1 MKERFIVQYRL
12 KMQPFQEHILNKRFE
27 IGRKIYNALAH
38 VTLNQYQEM
47 KKRKDYRKALEE
59 KDWKKVGEIRKE
71 FGFSE
76 YSFHSLVKQMQ
87 QHFKCHIDS
96 NTAQKIATNLWKA
109 YEKVFYGNGKQI
121 HFKKYGTFD
130 SLEGKSNKS
139 GIRFKDNHLEWLK
152 LKIPVKVKTNYEIEA
167 LEREIA
173 YCRIVRDG
181 RYYLQIVFKGK
192 APEKRQK
199 VGKGD
204 VGLDIGTSTLA
215 IASEKEV
222 KIIELADKS
231 QPNQEEINKLR
242 RKLERSRRATN
253 VDNYNADG
261 TISKGKHKWKRSK
274 HYQETL
280 NKLKEIYRKQR
291 QIRKYQHECLAN
303 LVISL
308 GDKVYVEKMN
318 FAALSKKSKKVEKN
332 EKGKYKRRRRFG
344 KSIANRAPAM
354 FLAILDRKL
363 KKYDRKLIEIDTQAA
378 RASQFNHIEQSYKK
392 KKLSQRWNDFN
403 GVKVQRDMYSA
414 FLIMNVNEDLKS
426 FDIEKCNERFAKF
439 YELHEEEVARLKG
452 NKNLSSIAI

>member
-38 VTLNQYQEM
+38 ITLNRYQEM

-59 KDWKKVGEIRKE
+59 RDFKTVNKIRQD

-76 YSFHSLVKQMQ
+76 YSFHSLVKAMQ

-109 YEKVFYGNGKQI
+109 YDKVFYGNGKRI
-121 HFKKYGTFD
+121 RFKKYGTFD

-139 GIRFKDNHLEWLK
+139 GIRFKDNQLEWLK
-152 LKIPVKVKTNYEIEA
+152 LKIPVKVRTDYEIEA

-192 APEKRQK
+192 APEKEHK
-199 VGKGD
+199 VGKGE

-231 QPNQEEINKLR
+231 QPKQEEINKLR
-242 RKLERSRRATN
+242 RRLDRSRRATN
-253 VDNYNADG
+253 IDNYNADG
-261 TISKGKHKWKRSK
+261 TISKGKHKWNRSK

-280 NKLKEIYRKQR
+280 NKLKEMYRKQR

-308 GDKVYVEKMN
+308 GNKVYVEKMN
-318 FAALSKKSKKVEKN
+318 FAALSKKSKKAEKN
-332 EKGKYKRRRRFG
+332 EKGKYKRRKRFG

-414 FLIMNVNEDLKS
+414 FLIMNVNEDLRS
-426 FDIEKCNERFAKF
+426 FNIEKCNERFAKF
-439 YELHEEEVARLKG
+439 YELHEKEVARLKG

>member
-1 MKERFIVQYRL
+1 MKERYTVQYRL

-38 VTLNQYQEM
+38 VTLNRYQEM
-47 KKRKDYRKALEE
+47 TKRREYRQAIEVKE
-59 KDWKKVGEIRKE
+59 WKVVNKIRQE

-76 YSFHSLVKQMQ
+76 YSFHSFVKQMQ
-87 QHFKCHIDS
+87 QHYKCHIDS

-109 YEKVFYGNGKQI
+109 YEKAFNGNGKKI
-121 HFKKYGTFD
+121 HFKKYGTFN

-139 GIRFKDNHLEWLK
+139 GIRFKEGQLEWLK
-152 LKIPVKVKTNYEIEA
+152 LKIPVKIRTEYEIEA

-181 RYYLQIVFKGK
+181 RYYLQIVFKGET
-192 APEKRQK
+192 PEKKHK

-215 IASEKEV
+215 IASEEEV

-231 QPNQEEINKLR
+231 QPKQEEINKLM
-242 RKLERSRRATN
+242 RKMDRSRRATN

-274 HYQETL
+274 HYQKTL
-280 NKLKEIYRKQR
+280 DKLKEIYRKQR

-378 RASQFNHIEQSYKK
+378 RASQFNHFEQSYKK

-426 FDIEKCNERFAKF
+426 FNIEKCKERFEEF
-439 YELHEEEVARLKG
+439 YELHEMEVERLKG
-452 NKNLSSIAI
+452 DKNLSSIAI

>member
-1 MKERFIVQYRL
+1 MKERYIVQYRL

-38 VTLNQYQEM
+38 VTLNHYQEM
-47 KKRKDYRKALEE
+47 TKRREYRKALEE
-59 KDWKKVGEIRKE
+59 RDFKTVNKIRQK

-76 YSFHSLVKQMQ
+76 YSFHSLVKRMQ

-109 YEKVFYGNGKQI
+109 YEKVFYDNGKKI

-139 GIRFKDNHLEWLK
+139 GIRFKDKHLEWLK
-152 LKIPVKVKTNYEIEA
+152 LKIPVKIRTDYEIEA

-192 APEKRQK
+192 APEKNHK

-215 IASEKEV
+215 IASEEEV

-231 QPNQEEINKLR
+231 QPKQQEINKLR

-261 TISKGKHKWKRSK
+261 TISKGKHKWNRSK

-280 NKLKEIYRKQR
+280 NQLKEMYRKQR

-318 FAALSKKSKKVEKN
+318 FAALSKKTKKAEKN
-332 EKGKYKRRRRFG
+332 DKGKYKRRKRFG

-363 KKYDRKLIEIDTQAA
+363 KRNGKQLIEIDTQAA

-392 KKLSQRWNDFN
+392 KKLSQRWNDCKEICIVHF
-403 GVKVQRDMYSA
+403 
-414 FLIMNVNEDLKS
+414 
-426 FDIEKCNERFAKF
+426 
-439 YELHEEEVARLKG
+439 
-452 NKNLSSIAI
+452 

>member
-1 MKERFIVQYRL
+1 MSDRFIVQFRL
-12 KMQPFQEHILNKRFE
+12 KTQPFQEHILNKRFE

-38 VTLNQYQEM
+38 VTLNRYREM
-47 KKRKDYRKALEE
+47 TKRREYRQTIEAKE
-59 KDWKKVGEIRKE
+59 WKIVNKIRQE

-87 QHFKCHIDS
+87 QHYKCHIDS

-109 YEKVFYGNGKQI
+109 YEKVFYGNGKRI
-121 HFKKYGTFD
+121 HFKKYGTLD

-139 GIRFKDNHLEWLK
+139 GIRFKEGQLEWLK
-152 LKIPVKVKTNYEIEA
+152 LKIPVKIRTDYEVEA

-173 YCRIVRDG
+173 YCRIVRDV

-192 APEKRQK
+192 VPEKKHK

-231 QPNQEEINKLR
+231 QPKQEEINKLS
-242 RKLERSRRATN
+242 RKLDRSRRATN
-253 VDNYNADG
+253 ADNYNADG
-261 TISKGKHKWKRSK
+261 TISKGKHIWKRSK

-280 NKLKEIYRKQR
+280 NKLKGIYRKQR

-303 LVISL
+303 LVVSL

-318 FAALSKKSKKVEKN
+318 FAALSKKSKEVEKN
-332 EKGKYKRRRRFG
+332 EKGKYKRRRRYG

-363 KKYDRKLIEIDTQAA
+363 KKQGKRLIEIDTQAA
-378 RASQFNHIEQSYKK
+378 RASQFNHFEQSYKK

-426 FDIEKCNERFAKF
+426 FDVEKCNERFEKF

>member
-1 MKERFIVQYRL
+1 MKDRFIVQYRL
-12 KMQPFQEHILNKRFE
+12 KIEPYQENILNKRFE
-27 IGRKIYNALAH
+27 IGRRIYNALAH
-38 VTLNQYQEM
+38 VTLNRYQEM
-47 KKRKDYRKALEE
+47 TKRKDYRKALEE
-59 KDWKKVGEIRKE
+59 RDFKMVNKIRQD

-76 YSFHSLVKQMQ
+76 YAFHSLVKGMQ

-109 YEKVFYGNGKQI
+109 YEKVFYGNGKKI
-121 HFKKYGTFD
+121 HFKKYGTFN

-139 GIRFKDNHLEWLK
+139 GIRFKEGQLEWLK
-152 LKIPVKVKTNYEIEA
+152 LKIAVKVRTDYEKEA

-181 RYYLQIVFKGK
+181 RYYLQIIFKGK
-192 APEKRQK
+192 APKKKHK

-215 IASEKEV
+215 IASEKAV

-231 QPNQEEINKLR
+231 QPKQREINKLM

-253 VDNYNADG
+253 ADNYNSDG
-261 TISKGKHKWKRSK
+261 TISKGKHTWKRSK

-280 NKLKEIYRKQR
+280 NQLKEISRKQR
-291 QIRKYQHECLAN
+291 HIRKYQHECLAN
-303 LVISL
+303 FVISL

-318 FAALSKKSKKVEKN
+318 FAALSKKTKKVEKN
-332 EKGKYKRRRRFG
+332 EKGKCKRRKRFG

-363 KKYDRKLIEIDTQAA
+363 KKNGKQLIEIDTQAA
-378 RASQFNHIEQSYKK
+378 RASQFNHFEQSYKR

-426 FDIEKCNERFAKF
+426 FNVEKCNERFAKF

>member
-1 MKERFIVQYRL
+1 MKERYIVQYRL
-12 KMQPFQEHILNKRFE
+12 KMQSFQEHILNKRFE

-38 VTLNQYQEM
+38 VTLNRY
-47 KKRKDYRKALEE
+47 KDMIKSKEYRQAIEE
-59 KDWKKVGEIRKE
+59 KEWKVVNKIRQE
-71 FGFSE
+71 CGFSE

-87 QHFKCHIDS
+87 QHFKRQIDS

-109 YEKVFYGNGKQI
+109 YEKIFYGNGKQI
-121 HFKKYGTFD
+121 HFKKYDTFL

-139 GIRFKDNHLEWLK
+139 GIRFKEKQLEWLK
-152 LKIPVKVKTNYEIEA
+152 LKIPVKIRTDYENEA
-167 LEREIA
+167 LKREIA
-173 YCRIVRDG
+173 YCRIVRDS

-192 APEKRQK
+192 APEKKNK

-204 VGLDIGTSTLA
+204 VGLDIGTATLA
-215 IASEKEV
+215 IASEEEV

-231 QPNQEEINKLR
+231 QPKQEEINKLR
-242 RKLERSRRATN
+242 RKLDRSRKSTN
-253 VDNYNADG
+253 ADNYNADG
-261 TISKGKHKWKRSK
+261 TISKGKHKWNRSK

-280 NKLKEIYRKQR
+280 KKLKEIYRKQR

-332 EKGKYKRRRRFG
+332 DKGKYKRRKRFG

-363 KKYDRKLIEIDTQAA
+363 NKYNRKLIEIDTQAA

-403 GVKVQRDMYSA
+403 GIKVQRDMYSA

-426 FDIEKCNERFAKF
+426 FNIKKCNERFKKF
-439 YELHEEEVARLKG
+439 YELHEVEVERLKG

>member
-1 MKERFIVQYRL
+1 MSDRFIIQFRL
-12 KMQPFQEHILNKRFE
+12 KIQPYQRYILNKRFE
-27 IGRKIYNALAH
+27 VGRRIYNALAH
-38 VTLNQYQEM
+38 VTLNRYREM
-47 KKRKDYRKALEE
+47 TKRREYRQAIEAKE
-59 KDWKKVGEIRKE
+59 WKIVNKIRQE

-87 QHFKCHIDS
+87 QHYKCHIDS

-109 YEKVFYGNGKQI
+109 YEKVFYGNGKKI

-139 GIRFKDNHLEWLK
+139 GIRFKEGQLEWLK
-152 LKIPVKVKTNYEIEA
+152 LKIPVKIRTDYEIEA

-181 RYYLQIVFKGK
+181 RYYLQIVLKGK
-192 APEKRQK
+192 APVKK
-199 VGKGD
+199 HKIGKGD

-215 IASEKEV
+215 IASEEEV

-231 QPNQEEINKLR
+231 QPKQEEINKLS
-242 RKLERSRRATN
+242 RKLDTN
-253 VDNYNADG
+253 ADNYNADG
-261 TISKGKHKWKRSK
+261 TISKGKHIWKRSK

-280 NKLKEIYRKQR
+280 NKLKGIYRKQR

-303 LVISL
+303 LVVSL

-318 FAALSKKSKKVEKN
+318 FAALSKKSKEVEKN
-332 EKGKYKRRRRFG
+332 EKGKYKRRRRYG

-363 KKYDRKLIEIDTQAA
+363 KKQGKRLIEIDTQAA
-378 RASQFNHIEQSYKK
+378 RASQFNHFEQSYKK

-426 FDIEKCNERFAKF
+426 FDVEKCNERFEKF

>member
-12 KMQPFQEHILNKRFE
+12 KMQPYQKNILNKRFE
-27 IGRKIYNALAH
+27 IGRRIYNALAH
-38 VTLNQYQEM
+38 VTLNRYQEM

-59 KDWKKVGEIRKE
+59 RDFKIVNKIRQE

-109 YEKVFYGNGKQI
+109 YEKVFYGNGKKI

-152 LKIPVKVKTNYEIEA
+152 LKIPVKIRTDYEIEA

-192 APEKRQK
+192 APEKEHK
-199 VGKGD
+199 VGKGN

-215 IASEKEV
+215 IASENKV

-231 QPNQEEINKLR
+231 QPKQEEINKLR
-242 RKLERSRRATN
+242 RKLERSRRAIN
-253 VDNYNADG
+253 SDNYNADG
-261 TISKGKHKWKRSK
+261 TISKGKHKWNRSK
-274 HYQETL
+274 HYQEML

-303 LVISL
+303 FVISL
-308 GDKVYVEKMN
+308 GDRVYVEKMN
-318 FAALSKKSKKVEKN
+318 FAALSKKSKKAEKN

-344 KSIANRAPAM
+344 KSISNRAPAM
-354 FLAILDRKL
+354 FLAIFDRKL

-426 FDIEKCNERFAKF
+426 FNVEKCNERFAKF

>member
-12 KMQPFQEHILNKRFE
+12 KIQPYQEHILNKRFE

-38 VTLNQYQEM
+38 VTLNRYQEM

-109 YEKVFYGNGKQI
+109 YEKIFYGNGKKI

-152 LKIPVKVKTNYEIEA
+152 LKIPVKIKTNYEIEA
-167 LEREIA
+167 LKREIA

-192 APEKRQK
+192 APEKKHK

-231 QPNQEEINKLR
+231 QPKQEEINKLR

-253 VDNYNADG
+253 DDNYNADG

-274 HYQETL
+274 HYQEML

-291 QIRKYQHECLAN
+291 QIWKYQHECLAN
-303 LVISL
+303 FVISL
-308 GDKVYVEKMN
+308 GDKIYVEKMN

-344 KSIANRAPAM
+344 KSISNRAPAM

-363 KKYDRKLIEIDTQAA
+363 KKYEKKLIEIDTQAA

-392 KKLSQRWNDFN
+392 NKLSQRWNEFN
-403 GVKVQRDMYSA
+403 GVKVQRDIYRA

-426 FDIEKCNERFAKF
+426 FNVIKCNERFAKF
-439 YELHEEEVARLKG
+439 YELHEEEIARLKD

>member
-12 KMQPFQEHILNKRFE
+12 KMQPYQEHILNKRFE
-27 IGRKIYNALAH
+27 IGRRIYNALAH
-38 VTLNQYQEM
+38 VTLNRYQDM
-47 KKRKDYRKALEE
+47 KKRKDYRKAIEE
-59 KDWKKVGEIRKE
+59 RDFKTVNKIRQE

-76 YSFHSLVKQMQ
+76 YSFHDLVKAMQ

-109 YEKVFYGNGKQI
+109 YEKVFYGNGKKI
-121 HFKKYGTFD
+121 HFKKYGTFN

-139 GIRFKDNHLEWLK
+139 GIRFKDNQLEWLK
-152 LKIPVKVKTNYEIEA
+152 LKIPVKVRTDYEIEA

-192 APEKRQK
+192 TPDKEHE

-231 QPNQEEINKLR
+231 QPKQEEINKLL
-242 RKLERSRRATN
+242 RKLDRSRRATN
-253 VDNYNADG
+253 ADNYNAEG
-261 TISKGKHKWKRSK
+261 TISKGKHKWNRSK
-274 HYQETL
+274 HYQKTL
-280 NKLKEIYRKQR
+280 NQLQEIYRKQH

-303 LVISL
+303 FVISL
-308 GDKVYVEKMN
+308 GNKVYVEKMN

-332 EKGKYKRRRRFG
+332 EKGKFKRRKRFG

-426 FDIEKCNERFAKF
+426 FNVEKCNERFAKF
-439 YELHEEEVARLKG
+439 YELHEREVARLKG
-452 NKNLSSIAI
+452 NNNLSSISI